1 MKENYLIAVLT
12 DFGMKDGFVGTMKGV
27 IYGINPLARIV
38 DISHEISPQNLLE
51 ASFILKSSVDYF
63 PVNTVFLV
71 VVDPGVGSSRR
82 NIILKTPSFLY
93 VSPDNGVLS
102 RIYREEKEIDII
114 EITNSAYFL
123 RELSNTFYGRDLF
136 APVSA
141 HLSLGVDPYLMG
153 NKIHDPVIIPEILP
167 VCHKNKACGDVIYID
182 RFGNLITSFSKEFF
196 QINDISYEDIRI
208 QIKDKKI
215 SNLSRSYSDNPAGSL
230 LAIIGSS
237 NYLEIAVNQGNA
249 GEMLQWKQGDKV
261 YCEWGRSET

>member
-167 VCHKNKACGDVIYID
+167 VCHKNKA
-182 RFGNLITSFSKEFF
+182 
-196 QINDISYEDIRI
+196 
-208 QIKDKKI
+208 
-215 SNLSRSYSDNPAGSL
+215 
-230 LAIIGSS
+230 
-237 NYLEIAVNQGNA
+237 
-249 GEMLQWKQGDKV
+249 
-261 YCEWGRSET
+261 